1 MKTMELR
8 EWFFKKTKIWS
19 LWDILPYRYCMY
31 YYDCI
36 KPIFSPKHK
45 RIRNAIPRNWCDITS
60 LIETV
65 NFEFV
70 KSFYED
76 EYKQSCVDWK
86 ATEHHKEFEEWLI
99 KAYRYITVER
109 PILEKRLGE
118 AYPPARPISEMF
130 KPITDEK
137 GRKMFE
143 MVDDGV
149 PYEVKYKKVNE
160 LKAKIEKKDTKV
172 LIEIIK
178 RRDDFW
184 T

>member
-19 LWDILPYRYCMY
+19 LWDILPFGWSMY
-31 YYDCI
+31 YYDYI
-36 KPIFSPKHK
+36 KPIFNPQHQ
-45 RIRNAIPRNWCDITS
+45 RIRKAIPRNWCDIAS

-65 NFEFV
+65 NFEFI

-76 EYKQSCVDWK
+76 EYKNGLIDWK

-109 PILEKRLGE
+109 PILEKRLEE
-118 AYPPARPISEMF
+118 AYPPTRSISEMF
-130 KPITDEK
+130 KPITDEN

-143 MVDDGV
+143 MIDDGI

-160 LKAKIEKKDTKV
+160 LKDKIEKKDAKV
-172 LIEIIK
+172 LVEIIK
-178 RRDDFW
+178 RRDNFW